1 MLDPLSEKRKK
12 LTTRKKLIA
21 IMVALFLLIAGI
33 VNLIFHNSMNR
44 MLEEREYDHIRNE
57 YFLAENNL
65 NISVEYLPDM
75 IRDWAF
81 WDYTYEYLNGEY
93 NEFPEHY
100 LNQRRYEAYQL
111 DFIAVLD
118 PAGKAVFEQYYDHE
132 TKQYQNSIV
141 DLTQTYRFLSPLTLT
156 HFLQNEAQYISD
168 SAPGGVN
175 GYTIQEGTII
185 YMSSYPVLRAD
196 GSGPC
201 AGSIVFGRVIPAEKI
216 SNLIKYPEVHIAM
229 NKKNQIISLNGQNIS
244 AAGEMP
250 IVEKTG
256 KNEITAY
263 GEMYDILGNKDLIL
277 SVSRPRYLFTEG
289 FSFIVT
295 VQIMIAV
302 FLVIMLGLGI
312 LLMEYV
318 FARPLGKLASQV
330 NNLSLETIES
340 SVIPTYKNTEMNML
354 AESVNNMIQRIK
366 RDSCIIKQNNEDL
379 YYHANFDTLTGL
391 NNRNSTNE
399 ILEKM
404 LVSARE
410 NRTMVSVYFID
421 LNRFKFINDTL
432 GHTTGD
438 SFIIAVAD
446 RFKRQLPCNPII
458 GRVGGNKFIIITQG
472 FRERYEVH
480 LYADGILSLF
490 KVPFSVKDVEM
501 HISASLGSSTYP
513 ADGQDTETLFKNAEI
528 AMYYAKEMGGNM
540 YCRYETELT
549 SALQR
554 KLFVENKIRSVVN
567 DGCSQFKPYYQP
579 KVSTETGQIIGCEA
593 LIRWVTPEGVISPGE
608 FIPMAEESGLIVP
621 MSRWMLKAACQC
633 NKLLAAQGMD
643 ASISVNISSQVLLNQ
658 DFLGMVREAA
668 EEADIESM
676 KLDIE
681 ITEATIVEDIPKV
694 KIVLNALR
702 DMRVTIS
709 IDDFGTG
716 YSSLSYLKKLP
727 VDRIKI
733 DRSFI
738 IGLSDSDEDRTI
750 VNAIVAMA
758 TKLNMTTTAEGVEDI
773 TQALYLR
780 QTGCQEL
787 QGYYISK
794 PLPYKEY
801 LDFCAN
807 WNPDILFE
815 TS

>member
-1 MLDPLSEKRKK
+1 MFNPSSEKRKK
-12 LTTRKKLIA
+12 LSTRKKLIA
-21 IMVALFLLIAGI
+21 IMIILFLLIAGI
-33 VNLIFHNSMNR
+33 VNLIFYNSMNR
-44 MLEEREYDHIRNE
+44 MLTDREYDYIRNE

-65 NISVEYLPDM
+65 NISVEYLPEM

-93 NEFPEHY
+93 DEFPEHY

-111 DFIAVLD
+111 NFIAVVD
-118 PAGKAVFEQYYDHE
+118 PAGKAVFEQYYDQE

-141 DLTQTYRFLSPLTLT
+141 DLTQTYRFLGPLTLT
-156 HFLQNEAQYISD
+156 HFLQNETQYISG

-175 GYTIQEGTII
+175 GYIIQDGTII
-185 YMSSYPVLRAD
+185 YMSSYPVLRTD

-201 AGSIVFGRVIPAEKI
+201 AGSIIFGRVIPAEKI
-216 SNLIKYPEVHIAM
+216 FNLIKYPEVHITM
-229 NKKNQIISLNGQNIS
+229 DKKDQVTLLKGQNT
-244 AAGEMP
+244 AADGEMP
-250 IVEKTG
+250 IVEMTG
-256 KNEITAY
+256 TNEITAY
-263 GEMYDILGNKDLIL
+263 GEMYDILGNKSLVL
-277 SVSRPRYLFTEG
+277 SVSRERYLFTEG

-302 FLVIMLGLGI
+302 FLVIMLVLGI
-312 LLMEYV
+312 LLMEYA

-330 NNLSLETIES
+330 NNISLETIES
-340 SVIPTYKNTEMNML
+340 SVITTYKNTEMNML
-354 AESVNNMIQRIK
+354 AESVSNMIQRIK
-366 RDSCIIKQNNEDL
+366 KDSGIIKQNNEDL
-379 YYHANFDTLTGL
+379 YYHANFDMLTGL
-391 NNRNSTNE
+391 NNRNSTGE
-399 ILEKM
+399 LLAK
-404 LVSARE
+404 LFAPARDD
-410 NRTMVSVYFID
+410 RTMIGIYFID

-432 GHTTGD
+432 GHSTGD
-438 SFIIAVAD
+438 NFIIAVAD
-446 RFKRQLPCNPII
+446 RFKHQLPRNPII
-458 GRVGGNKFIIITQG
+458 GRIGGDKFIIVTHR

-480 LYADGILSLF
+480 LYAGVILSLF

-540 YCRYETELT
+540 YCRYEAELT

-554 KLFVENKIRSVVN
+554 KLFVENKIRSTVN

-593 LIRWVTPEGVISPGE
+593 LMRWVTPEGIISPGE

-621 MSRWMLKAACQC
+621 MSRWMLKAACKC
-633 NKLLAAQGMD
+633 SKLLAIQGMN

-668 EEADIESM
+668 EEAGIESM

-702 DMRVTIS
+702 DMGVTVS

-738 IGLSDSDEDRTI
+738 IGLNDSDEDRTI

-758 TKLNMTTTAEGVEDI
+758 TKLNITTTAEGVEDI

-780 QTGCQEL
+780 QIGCQEL

-794 PLPYKEY
+794 PLPYEEY
-801 LDFCAN
+801 LDFYAN
-807 WNPDILFE
+807 WKPDILFE